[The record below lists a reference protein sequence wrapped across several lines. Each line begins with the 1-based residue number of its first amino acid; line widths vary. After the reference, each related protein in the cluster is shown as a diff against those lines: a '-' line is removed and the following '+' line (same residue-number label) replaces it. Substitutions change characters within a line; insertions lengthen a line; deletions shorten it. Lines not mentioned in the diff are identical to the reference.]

1 MAEITLKG
9 NPCNTTGDLP
19 APDAAAP
26 GFTLVAGD
34 LSEKTMA
41 DFQDKNIIL
50 NIVPSFDTGTCALSV
65 KTFNSKAGQLED
77 TVVVN
82 ISKDLPF
89 AQKRFCTAEGVE
101 NVTNLSAFRCSEFES
116 NYGVGLVDGPLK
128 GLLTRAVVV
137 INKDGNVVHS
147 ELVGEIA
154 DEPNYDAALASIG

>member
-19 APDAAAP
+19 SADATAP

-41 DFQDKNIIL
+41 DFQGKNIIL

-89 AQKRFCTAEGVE
+89 AQSRFYTAEGVE
-101 NVTNLSAFRCSEFES
+101 TLRTYQRSGAVNSKVIMELDLSTGHSRVCS
-116 NYGVGLVDGPLK
+116 
-128 GLLTRAVVV
+128 
-137 INKDGNVVHS
+137 
-147 ELVGEIA
+147 
-154 DEPNYDAALASIG
+154 LAQSL

>member
-19 APDAAAP
+19 SAEATAPE
-26 GFTLVAGD
+26 FTLVAGD

-41 DFQDKNIIL
+41 DFQGKNIIL

-89 AQKRFCTAEGVE
+89 AQSRFAEQETIE
-101 NVTNLSAFRCSEFES
+101 NITFLSDFKTHQFGKD
-116 NYGVGLVDGPLK
+116 YGLEMVDGPLA
-128 GLLTRAVVV
+128 GLLSRCV
-137 INKDGNVVHS
+137 IVIDPNETVLYTEQVP
-147 ELVGEIA
+147 EVA
-154 DEPNYDAALASIG
+154 DEPNYSAAFDSLH

>member
-19 APDAAAP
+19 VAAATAP

-41 DFQDKNIIL
+41 DFQGKNVIL

-65 KTFNSKAGQLED
+65 KTFNTKAGQLED

-89 AQKRFCTAEGVE
+89 AQKRFCAAEGVE
-101 NVTNLSAFRCSEFES
+101 NVTNLSAFRCSEFE
-116 NYGVGLVDGPLK
+116 NTYGVGLVDGPLK

-137 INKDGNVVHS
+137 VNKDGNVLHS

>member
-19 APDAAAP
+19 SADATAP

-41 DFQDKNIIL
+41 DFQGKNIIL

-89 AQKRFCTAEGVE
+89 AQSRFCTAEGVE
-101 NVTNLSAFRCSEFES
+101 NVTNLSAFRCSEFEG